1 MKSFKCPPAGYTI
14 DLGVARFQ
22 ASVLMVLSALCLAMQ
37 EGPRVAI
44 AIVAILDLLPRAL
57 SKPQASPTS
66 AIGKRLLKSLGFHP
80 RRVDA
85 APRRFTARVA
95 ALLMLGV
102 AILSAAD
109 RTVASLVCAGVI
121 FVASSLDALF
131 DISIGTRMHAAWWS
145 VFGRPRSPDQ
155 F

>member
-22 ASVLMVLSALCLAMQ
+22 ATILMFLMSLSLATQ
-37 EGPRVAI
+37 HGPRTVI
-44 AIVAILDLLPRAL
+44 ALIAFIDLLPRAL
-57 SKPQASPTS
+57 GQPHLSPS
-66 AIGKRLLKSLGFHP
+66 GILGKKVLKSLGFHP

-85 APRRFTARVA
+85 APKRFSARIS
-95 ALLMLGV
+95 ALLAL
-102 AILSAAD
+102 AIAVLSMAD
-109 RTVASLVCAGVI
+109 KTVPALVTTGI
-121 FVASSLDALF
+121 LFVGSTLESLF
-131 DISIGTRMHAAWWS
+131 DISIGCRVHAAWWS